1 MKAKD
6 LQQLTKEELLNK
18 ASELRGEIRD
28 LRFAIKTRQNAKV
41 RNLRQARQ
49 DLARVLTVL
58 SLNK

>member
-1 MKAKD
+1 MKVKD
-6 LQQLTKEELLNK
+6 LQQLTQAELLKK

-28 LRFAIKTRQNAKV
+28 LRFAIKTRQNNKV
-41 RNLRQARQ
+41 RNLRKARR